1 MMALPIMLTS
11 VIKSEP
17 TFMID
22 GPALW
27 GTACWLGL
35 LTAVSPCPLA
45 TNLAATACLARRVDS
60 RLRGAM
66 GALVYTLGR
75 VSAYAV
81 IALILKY
88 GILAA
93 PAISQALQR
102 WTTPILGPI
111 LILTAMVL
119 LGLITLPVW
128 FSAASQSG
136 AEKWA
141 SRGITGEFI
150 LGFLFALSFCPVS
163 AAIFFGSLLPLT
175 LASGQLWAPIM
186 AYGIGT
192 AAPVAVFALI
202 MTASTRASSKLLGG
216 ITRTQPF
223 MMKLAGFILLA
234 AGLYLTARDTLA
246 IIS

>member
-1 MMALPIMLTS
+1 MMVPPIILTS

-17 TFMID
+17 ISMID
-22 GPALW
+22 GLPLW

-45 TNLAATACLARRVDS
+45 TNLAATACLARRIDS
-60 RLRGAM
+60 RQRAAL

-81 IALILKY
+81 IALILRY
-88 GILAA
+88 GLFAA

-119 LGLITLPVW
+119 FDLIKLPVS
-128 FSAASQSG
+128 FSATSQSG

-186 AYGIGT
+186 GFGIGT
-192 AAPVAVFALI
+192 AAPVAGVALI
-202 MTASTRASSKLLGG
+202 MICSTRASSKLLGG
-216 ITRTQPF
+216 ITRTQPL
-223 MMKLAGFILLA
+223 MIKLAGFILLA
-234 AGLYLTARDTLA
+234 AGLYLSARDTLA
-246 IIS
+246 IIP